1 MKLKF
6 RLRFPK
12 LCMTWCLCTAPDSAQ
27 PILFFI
33 TCIFAS
39 QDFLWFLQNPR
50 IACTFRPLIWMDLLD
65 VLCPLI
71 SVGAAH
77 LFINIPASVFPPQR
91 VLDQQLKKKKKS
103 ILLLQQ
109 VSSFNFFISFFFL
122 FIYWFIVGFLPWKC
136 QLHEIRGLTCR
147 VCSAQHSAQHSVQN
161 KTGTQWICVYWMGK
175 WTNESACAYSVDGS
189 IYVPISVHICTHLY
203 KRIYPCIFK
212 HHGRNWHSFLSRY
225 ASPTMYKPWV

>member
-12 LCMTWCLCTAPDSAQ
+12 FCMTWCLCTAPDSAQ

-91 VLDQQLKKKKKS
+91 VLDQQLKKKKNPS
-103 ILLLQQ
+103 CYSSRYLALISSYHFSFYSFTGLLLGFSHEN
-109 VSSFNFFISFFFL
+109 VSSMRSGVL
-122 FIYWFIVGFLPWKC
+122 PVASAVPSIVPSIVSRTKQVLSEYVSTEWGSEQMN
-136 QLHEIRGLTCR
+136 QLVLT
-147 VCSAQHSAQHSVQN
+147 
-161 KTGTQWICVYWMGK
+161 
-175 WTNESACAYSVDGS
+175 
-189 IYVPISVHICTHLY
+189 L
-203 KRIYPCIFK
+203 
-212 HHGRNWHSFLSRY
+212 
-225 ASPTMYKPWV
+225 